1 MDRLGARERDGYLT
15 KRKCWVWQH
24 GSLLGPLWYRVWVPL
39 KTVKLKKKTC
49 SGDFGF
55 MIFGLI
61 LTSEAI
67 VMCTR
72 LVRLSV
78 KRGLV

>member
-1 MDRLGARERDGYLT
+1 MLGLATRIVVRPSVVQSL
-15 KRKCWVWQH
+15 
-24 GSLLGPLWYRVWVPL
+24 GSFENGEAE
-39 KTVKLKKKTC
+39 KKTC

-78 KRGLV
+78 KIGLV